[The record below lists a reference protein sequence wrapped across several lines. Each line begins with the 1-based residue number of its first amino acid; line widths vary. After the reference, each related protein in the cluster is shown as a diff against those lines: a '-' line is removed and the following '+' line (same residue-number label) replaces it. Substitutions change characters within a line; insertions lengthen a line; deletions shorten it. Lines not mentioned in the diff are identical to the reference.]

1 MVTTWERFGQSEF
14 WHDTGKTL
22 VMFSF
27 LLYLQRQH
35 MFGVW
40 DAQTNEC
47 MNLVLPWWRK
57 AKAMSVQSHAQA
69 GLII

>member
-1 MVTTWERFGQSEF
+1 
-14 WHDTGKTL
+14 
-22 VMFSF
+22 
-27 LLYLQRQH
+27 

-47 MNLVLPWWRK
+47 MNLVLSWWRK